1 MIRREQVIGLLIE
14 ACPSYRA
21 RWQAYAGEPEFDAE
35 LLYVHLG
42 DFAAH
47 VVDLLERHEGA
58 ELPALSRVV
67 EQLHLDGDDYV
78 TEAAT
83 IGLLEGIQN
92 VAGHRNVS
100 TEDLETV
107 LGVETRRWWASL
119 DAFWPG
125 QIPHVG
131 ADIVK
136 GSG

>member
-21 RWQAYAGEPEFDAE
+21 RWQACREAPEFDAE

-42 DFAAH
+42 DFADH
-47 VVDLLERHEGA
+47 VIDLLERHEVP

-78 TEAAT
+78 KEAAT

-92 VAGHRNVS
+92 VAGHEMYRPKISKPHSVLKRGAGGPVS
-100 TEDLETV
+100 T
-107 LGVETRRWWASL
+107 R
-119 DAFWPG
+119 
-125 QIPHVG
+125 
-131 ADIVK
+131 
-136 GSG
+136 SGRGGYRMSERTS